1 MPYVLKCHTENKPIL
16 KIENNAKESDSDG
29 TEIAMIVVK
38 GLMGA
43 TMFIFFCRHCI
54 QNEKAA
60 YVYKPLKSG
69 FCFPECTKGINC
81 PTICSSNV
89 VGN

>member
-43 TMFIFFCRHCI
+43 TMFIFFAVI
-54 QNEKAA
+54 A
-60 YVYKPLKSG
+60 YKMK
-69 FCFPECTKGINC
+69 KR
-81 PTICSSNV
+81 PTSTSL
-89 VGN
+89 